1 MQIEGNNFLSDNIA
15 YFVPFPDISLW
26 PINRGIIIIG
36 KMSTFVMSMD
46 IIIIHSSGEWI
57 FFTMYVGWL
66 VG

>member
-1 MQIEGNNFLSDNIA
+1 
-15 YFVPFPDISLW
+15 
-26 PINRGIIIIG
+26 
-36 KMSTFVMSMD
+36 MSTFVMSMD